1 MNAINLCREGRFEE
15 AFTLCESSFDA
26 EDDVEIGMIA
36 ASERKDK
43 NSQREEPADQSIL
56 TFPEFLMLALDIHLH
71 LNGSYTFYRTDLLV
85 AFENNPISDVHS
97 FYNTNVFYRLLFDCI

>member
-1 MNAINLCREGRFEE
+1 MKKP
-15 AFTLCESSFDA
+15 FTLCESSFDA

-56 TFPEFLMLALDIHLH
+56 TFPEF
-71 LNGSYTFYRTDLLV
+71 
-85 AFENNPISDVHS
+85 
-97 FYNTNVFYRLLFDCI
+97 FDACP